1 MGHAPADKRK
11 KPRFIKRSLCAAF
24 AAGATTVVLFSGC
37 GVTNSSPNESNL
49 PTNSG
54 TSIEPDVINAF
65 GQSAVKAPRSAD
77 PYSDR
82 WNAMLQHQEEYMENP
97 VFAESF
103 NKYLAQFDRL
113 RGEPLD
119 QMARDVNRIVNA
131 ETTYT
136 TDQDQYH
143 VNDYWAAP
151 FETAMNHKGDCEDFA
166 ILEKFDLNYL
176 GVPKS
181 RTFIVLVNEEGNPKG
196 EVDHAILL
204 VNEAPAGTGQKFDV
218 LGDLTPVLP
227 ADNNVIKKTWVMQP
241 GDITAD
247 FILQDA
253 RNEEGYW
260 TTTAPNDAGRPPAAK
275 AVVSIA
281 PKSSP
286 KPG

>member
-1 MGHAPADKRK
+1 
-11 KPRFIKRSLCAAF
+11 
-24 AAGATTVVLFSGC
+24 
-37 GVTNSSPNESNL
+37 
-49 PTNSG
+49 
-54 TSIEPDVINAF
+54 
-65 GQSAVKAPRSAD
+65 
-77 PYSDR
+77 
-82 WNAMLQHQEEYMENP
+82 MENP

-218 LGDLTPVLP
+218 LGDGTPVLP